1 MATRLIDE
9 QFADI
14 NGRKYRRYTVRKI
27 SNTFSPLDKYNNVF
41 ILPNADLIQMTREQA
56 WQYLRTH

>member
-1 MATRLIDE
+1 MLIDE

-27 SNTFSPLDKYNNVF
+27 GNTFSPFDKYRSMF
-41 ILPNADLIQMTREQA
+41 ILPNADRIQMTREQA
-56 WQYLRTH
+56 WEYLRTH

>member
-1 MATRLIDE
+1 MATNLIDE

-27 SNTFSPLDKYNNVF
+27 GSTFSPFDKYNNAF
-41 ILPNADLIQMTREQA
+41 ILPNADLILLTREQA
-56 WQYLRTH
+56 WQYLRAH